1 MLKNLSCQQKESIES
16 RLKELRHREAAPG
29 ADPSKPA
36 AFTDAEAF
44 AGQLPSPLSQ
54 MPHISL
60 ADDGELNFAW
70 NGGPIY
76 IDLGF
81 YGTGTYSYFARDK
94 RGRKHHGDDVP
105 ASGPIPDNLMQI
117 LSG

>member
-1 MLKNLSCQQKESIES
+1 MLKNLSCQQKESIDS
-16 RLKELRHREAAPG
+16 RLKELRHRETAPS
-29 ADPSKPA
+29 ADSQKPA
-36 AFTDAEAF
+36 AFTDAETF
-44 AGQLPSPLSQ
+44 TGQLPSPLSE

-81 YGTGTYSYFARDK
+81 YGTGTYSFFARD
-94 RGRKHHGDDVP
+94 RQGRKHYGDDVP
-105 ASGPIPDNLMQI
+105 ASGPIPDNLMQL

>member
-1 MLKNLSCQQKESIES
+1 MLKNLSRQQKESIKD
-16 RLKELRHREAAPG
+16 RLKELRHRETTPG
-29 ADPSKPA
+29 ADPPKPV

-44 AGQLPSPLSQ
+44 ARQLPSPLGE
-54 MPHISL
+54 MPHISM
-60 ADDGELNFAW
+60 AGDGELNFAW

-81 YGTGTYSYFARDK
+81 YCTGTYSYFARD
-94 RGRKHHGDDVP
+94 RQGRKHHGDDVL
-105 ASGPIPDNLMQI
+105 ADGPIPADLMQI

>member
-1 MLKNLSCQQKESIES
+1 MLKNLSCQQKKSIES
-16 RLKELRHREAAPG
+16 RLKELRHRETAPS
-29 ADPSKPA
+29 ADTPKSA

-44 AGQLPSPLSQ
+44 ARQLPSHLRE

-60 ADDGELNFAW
+60 ADDGELNSAW
-70 NGGPIY
+70 NGGPTY

-94 RGRKHHGDDVP
+94 QGRKHRGDDVP

>member
-1 MLKNLSCQQKESIES
+1 MIEDPSSQQRKSIES
-16 RLKELRHREAAPG
+16 QLKELRHRETAPG
-29 ADPSKPA
+29 ADPPKPA

-44 AGQLPSPLSQ
+44 AGQLPSPLSE

-81 YGTGTYSYFARDK
+81 YGTGTYSYFARDTC
-94 RGRKHHGDDVP
+94 GQKHHGDEAP
-105 ASGPIPDNLMQI
+105 ASGPIPAELMQI